1 MAPPRASRGGGESR
15 TSADPR
21 VQSCVLCNG
30 LSVSNHPARDG
41 MLTIL
46 LAAQW
51 SLLRPT
57 APRRAPLVHC
67 CASHGGIS
75 EFLSERLNF
84 TAAEISR
91 AEKRCQRRR
100 FELLRPAHAAGICD
114 NMQSYLELDTIELK
128 KICLTCPQILNQN
141 FDNSIQPKL
150 RSLRKQLQLSEP
162 QLRALVLAWPHFF
175 TYSSG
180 HLITTAAAFKQRVG
194 LSKAEL
200 QRCLRKAPQIM
211 ALSDANLEDKIAC
224 LQATGQLTRAETRE
238 VVVKA
243 PKLLSLS
250 SDTVSNKWAALHKF
264 VCDFD
269 VSDVQ
274 FKRLVL
280 SHPAVLAHNLERSV
294 FPKMLYL
301 QEALDLSATDMQ
313 QVLTTSALFTVGLE
327 MSLRPNVELWMREV
341 GPEAFRGR
349 SLVFLTYS
357 FERRTA
363 PRMAQVKALGLPPMA
378 LLTRMSLTQESWDK
392 YLGRV

>member
-1 MAPPRASRGGGESR
+1 MSRARRARRARSRARGGD
-15 TSADPR
+15 TSLN
-21 VQSCVLCNG
+21 LCG
-30 LSVSNHPARDG
+30 DRRG

-46 LAAQW
+46 LAAQS

-57 APRRAPLVHC
+57 APRRAPHVHC
-67 CASHGGIS
+67 TASYEIAD
-75 EFLSERLNF
+75 FLSERLNF
-84 TAAEISR
+84 TAAEISH
-91 AEKRCQRRR
+91 AEKRCQSRR
-100 FELLRPAHAAGICD
+100 FDLLRPAHAASICD
-114 NMQSYLELDTIELK
+114 EMQSYLELDTIELK
-128 KICLTCPQILNQN
+128 KICLTCPQILNHN
-141 FDNSIQPKL
+141 FKSSIKPKL
-150 RSLRKQLQLSEP
+150 RSLRKQLHLSEP
-162 QLRALVLAWPHFF
+162 QLRAIVLSWPQFF

-180 HLITTAAAFKQRVG
+180 HLISTTAAFKELVG
-194 LSKAEL
+194 LSKADL
-200 QRCLRKAPQIM
+200 QRVLRKAPQIM
-211 ALSDANLEDKIAC
+211 ALTEANLEDKIAC
-224 LQATGQLTRAETRE
+224 LQAAGQLTPAETRA

-250 SDTVSNKWAALHKF
+250 ADTVSNKWATLQKF

-274 FKRLVL
+274 LKRLVV

-363 PRMAQVKALGLPPMA
+363 PRMAQIKALGLPPTA
-378 LLTRMSLTQESWDK
+378 LLTRMSLTQESWDR
-392 YLGRV
+392 YLARVPS